1 MTSASLDQQANAF
14 RAAVEAQDL
23 TLAQAALLE
32 YVKCFRSFN
41 RTLQEIEE
49 ARTLLLWGIQAAK
62 TQKANMAEEL
72 MLLKRVC
79 DAYGSLRPFHTWRI
93 EG

>member
-1 MTSASLDQQANAF
+1 MTGASLDQQANAF

-23 TLAQAALLE
+23 ALAQAALAE
-32 YVKCFRSFN
+32 YVKCFRSSN
-41 RTLQEIEE
+41 RTVQEVEE
-49 ARTLLLWGIQAAK
+49 ARTLLQWGVQAAK
-62 TQKANMAEEL
+62 TQKAHMAVEL